1 MFVAALRDMSRSSSK
16 GFENPSIVRRF
27 GDRGNRSVEV

>member
-16 GFENPSIVRRF
+16 GFENPSVAPMIELPT
-27 GDRGNRSVEV
+27 RSMSA